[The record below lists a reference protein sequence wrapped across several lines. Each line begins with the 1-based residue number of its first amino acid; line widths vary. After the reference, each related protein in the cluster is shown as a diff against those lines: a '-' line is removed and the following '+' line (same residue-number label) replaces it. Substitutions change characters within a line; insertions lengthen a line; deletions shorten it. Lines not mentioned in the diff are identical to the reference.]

1 MIQINLPSDIEQ
13 KLRERAAQA
22 GQDISTV
29 IVEALREKVNEPSRL
44 DAILAPFRSAF
55 AQSGC
60 SDQELDAAVESARD
74 EIWQAKQRQ

>member
-44 DAILAPFRSAF
+44 EAILGAFRSAF

-60 SDQELDAAVESARD
+60 SDEELDAAVESARD
-74 EIWQAKQRQ
+74 EIWQAKPSQ